1 MKYLIIGAYHLWI
14 DFEQVVLS
22 HLFIWALSGTYIF
35 WILSLF
41 HVFQRPVYISDIYE
55 QTTVRV

>member
-35 WILSLF
+35 
-41 HVFQRPVYISDIYE
+41 
-55 QTTVRV
+55 